1 MAFLR
6 SERLPLNRLEPACE
20 FGDGGLVRSA
30 LGFLEVRRAQIAKLA
45 LDSGMLRFETGETP
59 ALVGRRGAKRLAA
72 RVEVGR
78 CGLSLR
84 EFGLRALKFS
94 PGARLALARFS
105 REAVGPIGGLGQR
118 QVLGGEPLRHGGGVG
133 DQRLLALEVA
143 GELGDAAL
151 ELGFALLGAL
161 LLGLERVARERDPVQ
176 RRAAAR
182 LLFAQGRKAG
192 GGDRLQARGLG
203 LGARA
208 LGDLEKVGVEPPSR
222 LGEMG
227 LVLAPGDEM
236 GERLMT
242 ADVGGEIAVTAR
254 LARLTLQAV
263 DLDVELL
270 QHVLDAQKVVL
281 RPFQPQLRLVAARV
295 QARNAGRLLEDEP
308 ARLGLGGDDLADLAL
323 AHERGRARAGR
334 GVGEEELHVARA
346 HLLAVD
352 AIGRARLALD
362 APRNLDRLGVVER
375 GGRAAVGIVEQEGD
389 FGVVARGAL
398 AGAAENDVLHA
409 RAAHVLERRLA
420 HHPAQ
425 RLDQIRLA
433 AAVGTDDAGQA
444 RLDLE
449 IGRIAEALEAGQA
462 QALEFHRRRP
472 STLEPAGGFAHAPAA
487 VTS

>member
-1 MAFLR
+1 
-6 SERLPLNRLEPACE
+6 
-20 FGDGGLVRSA
+20 
-30 LGFLEVRRAQIAKLA
+30 
-45 LDSGMLRFETGETP
+45 MLRLETGETP

-78 CGLSLR
+78 CGLRLR

-105 REAVGPIGGLGQR
+105 REAVRPIGGLGQR

-143 GELGDAAL
+143 GELTDAAL

-182 LLFAQGRKAG
+182 LLFAQGRKGG

-203 LGARA
+203 LRARA
-208 LGDLEKVGVEPPSR
+208 LGNLEKVGVEPLSR

-227 LVLAPGDEM
+227 LVPAPGEEM
-236 GERLMT
+236 GERLVT

-270 QHVLDAQKVVL
+270 QHVLNAQKVVL
-281 RPFQPQLRLVAARV
+281 RPFQPQLRLMAARV
-295 QARNAGRLLEDEP
+295 QAGDARGLLEDEP
-308 ARLGLGGDDLADLAL
+308 ARLGLGGNDFADLAL
-323 AHERGRARAGR
+323 AHERGRTRAGR

-389 FGVVARGAL
+389 FALLREGRLPEPPKMTSSMPEPRMFLNAVSPITQRSASTKFDLPQPLGPTTPVRPGSILKSAESQKLLKPVRRKRSNFIVAAL
-398 AGAAENDVLHA
+398 RPLS
-409 RAAHVLERRLA
+409 RR
-420 HHPAQ
+420 
-425 RLDQIRLA
+425 
-433 AAVGTDDAGQA
+433 
-444 RLDLE
+444 
-449 IGRIAEALEAGQA
+449 AEAGTPCGRHVIISLHESQYG
-462 QALEFHRRRP
+462 
-472 STLEPAGGFAHAPAA
+472 T
-487 VTS
+487 